1 MFPTGTVPCA
11 SHLPSIELY
20 IAGKFSDFSQLKK
33 KIEMRKKYLHKSVDH
48 YWKAKAQNPMRYT
61 Y

>member
-1 MFPTGTVPCA
+1 MFPSGIVPCA

-33 KIEMRKKYLHKSVDH
+33 KIEMSKKNFLKCEIYDF
-48 YWKAKAQNPMRYT
+48 
-61 Y
+61 